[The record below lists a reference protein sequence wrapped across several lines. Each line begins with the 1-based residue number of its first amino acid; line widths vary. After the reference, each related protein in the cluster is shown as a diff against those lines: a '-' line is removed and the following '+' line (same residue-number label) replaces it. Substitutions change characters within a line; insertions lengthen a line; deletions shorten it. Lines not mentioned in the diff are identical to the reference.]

1 MQTSGSKVLNK
12 KINLVPKSILQFRK
26 LKVIEKIT
34 AIVTLVVLVLLATLA
49 IIGYSK
55 IGKLNKEIREDQKII
70 AEGRLDELNALKEQY
85 DNLILGIDSGNIT
98 LIPNIDIKMTEL
110 FTIITKNKPDE
121 AYLIGVDGQLKST
134 GEYTYRMEYASSDR
148 TVIAGFLKKLQKEK
162 LEYINISTITK
173 SVVDE
178 KVRWVFAVTVQIG
191 GLTNE

>member
-1 MQTSGSKVLNK
+1 MQSSGSKVLNK

-55 IGKLNKEIREDQKII
+55 IGILNKEIREDQKII

-134 GEYTYRMEYASSDR
+134 GEYTYRMEYASFDR
-148 TVIAGFLKKLQKEK
+148 TIIAGFLKKLQKEK

>member
-55 IGKLNKEIREDQKII
+55 IGVLNKEIREDQKII

-134 GEYTYRMEYASSDR
+134 GEYTYRISLIKRM
-148 TVIAGFLKKLQKEK
+148 TVSPLMNFMSGMCSKTKL
-162 LEYINISTITK
+162 LMT
-173 SVVDE
+173 
-178 KVRWVFAVTVQIG
+178 
-191 GLTNE
+191 